1 MRNDRY
7 IVRYLSMSLLPT
19 LEEATED
26 GLERAVTIAGCNPA
40 PVHSDGPK
48 EVPEPQHTSG
58 RYVDKSSETIVEADR
73 DLQAEYRQLR
83 AAVQDAVS
91 QRIVD
96 GNELKKLRKK
106 QGAAEE
112 ALKLLWKLATSHLP
126 EFQGVT
132 ETAEIC
138 NEVRALYHTGG
149 QPGLSAP
156 AKGPRGSRSKDAL
169 GRTVAR
175 QKRDIEHFKRMEVE
189 WRQKTHWARLHLNTE
204 VAKALIVEEEL
215 DRVET
220 KALKAEE
227 ELDRVKT
234 RLREVEERARRLE
247 KHLLQQQRVS
257 IAPSRTIS

>member
-1 MRNDRY
+1 MLRMRNDRY

-19 LEEATED
+19 LAED
-26 GLERAVTIAGCNPA
+26 AEDDPARTVTIAGCNPA
-40 PVHSDGPK
+40 QVHSDRPK

-58 RYVDKSSETIVEADR
+58 RYVEKSSETIVEADR

-106 QGAAEE
+106 HGAAEE
-112 ALKLLWKLATSHLP
+112 ALKLLWKLATAHLS
-126 EFQGVT
+126 EFRSVT

-138 NEVRALYHTGG
+138 NEVRALYHTGWQLG
-149 QPGLSAP
+149 PSAP
-156 AKGPRGSRSKDAL
+156 TKGPRSSRSKDAL
-169 GRTVAR
+169 ERTVAR

-189 WRQKTHWARLHLNTE
+189 WRQKTHWARLHLTTE
-204 VAKALIVEEEL
+204 VAKAL
-215 DRVET
+215 
-220 KALKAEE
+220 KAEKD
-227 ELDRVKT
+227 LDRVKT

-247 KHLLQQQRVS
+247 KHLLQQQRV
-257 IAPSRTIS
+257 